1 MDRIQDIRAFEEQIA
16 DLIELYIKN
25 GDAHFM
31 PNSVLQIE
39 TKAMEVSIGTAL
51 EFPWVD
57 NIDLDALIRFE
68 DGVREPDGDAINE
81 LASKYFFVR

>member
-1 MDRIQDIRAFEEQIA
+1 MDRIQDLRAFEEQIT
-16 DLIELYIKN
+16 DLIDDYIN
-25 GDAHFM
+25 NSDTNYM

-39 TKAMEVSIGTAL
+39 TKEMSVSIGTAL

-57 NIDLDALIRFE
+57 NINLDTLIRFE
-68 DGVREPDGDAINE
+68 DGVREPDCDAINE